1 MSEEE
6 AINQVQEELKHN
18 QKIAEDAKLFHQVIN
33 DPSIA
38 DPNFT
43 QEEFVNRY
51 SSLFSV
57 FGNSESILSNL
68 YNRLKQIYIEYKG
81 NIPNSIV
88 KRNVNLTAKTKD
100 GVEILGHI
108 DQLIIGEDGSLHLF
122 LFKTTS
128 DSRKDWV
135 GVKREKY
142 DF

>member
-51 SSLFSV
+51 SSLFSGFV
-57 FGNSESILSNL
+57 NSESILSNL

-81 NIPNSIV
+81 NIPNSVV

-108 DQLIIGEDGSLHLF
+108 D
-122 LFKTTS
+122 
-128 DSRKDWV
+128 
-135 GVKREKY
+135 
-142 DF
+142 